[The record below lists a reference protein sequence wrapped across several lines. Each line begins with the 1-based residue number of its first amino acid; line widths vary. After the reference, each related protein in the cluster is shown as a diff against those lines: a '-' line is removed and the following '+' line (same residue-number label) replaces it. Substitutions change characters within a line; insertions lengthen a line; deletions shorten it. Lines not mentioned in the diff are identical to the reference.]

1 MSSESC
7 KCVPDK
13 TRMSREFDP
22 RKNVQSTKLRWRPQ
36 ILVKLSLREFRV
48 VFTFDNIFIALGIK
62 NVVKS
67 ES

>member
-22 RKNVQSTKLRWRPQ
+22 RKNVQSTKLR
-36 ILVKLSLREFRV
+36 
-48 VFTFDNIFIALGIK
+48 
-62 NVVKS
+62 
-67 ES
+67 

>member
-13 TRMSREFDP
+13 TRTSWEFDS

-48 VFTFDNIFIALGIK
+48 VFTFDNIFIALGLK